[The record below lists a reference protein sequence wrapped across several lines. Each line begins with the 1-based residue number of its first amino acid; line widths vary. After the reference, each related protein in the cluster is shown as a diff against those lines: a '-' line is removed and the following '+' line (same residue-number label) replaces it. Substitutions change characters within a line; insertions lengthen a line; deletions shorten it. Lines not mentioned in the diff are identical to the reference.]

1 MKIHSLFPTPV
12 YETNLNREF
21 TKQELELIKASEIE
35 CIPNMGNTSSEDNY
49 ILEQEGFK
57 DLKKE
62 LEIILKDYMDKV
74 VSPNQKTDCYITQSW
89 LNITKPGEM
98 HHEHIHQNSIVSG
111 VFYIQ
116 AEEDDKITFVDPMA
130 PRKNMICFEKENFNI
145 WNSDTWFFPANPGE
159 LLLFPSWLTHKVAV
173 NENATTDRI
182 SLSFNTFAKGVLGSK
197 YNSSELILG

>member
-89 LNITKPGEM
+89 LNYTETNGY
-98 HHEHIHQNSIVSG
+98 HHIHNHPNSYLSG
-111 VFYIQ
+111 VLYFNGDKEY
-116 AEEDDKITFVDPMA
+116 DKIHFSKNDYNQIQIGTDKYNRFNSSSWFVPVQTGQVV
-130 PRKNMICFEKENFNI
+130 I
-145 WNSDTWFFPANPGE
+145 
-159 LLLFPSWLTHKVAV
+159 FPSHLHHMVSPKQGD
-173 NENATTDRI
+173 NLRI
-182 SLSFNTFAKGVLGSK
+182 SLAFNSFIKGTLGIK
-197 YNSSELILG
+197 NELTELRINV

>member
-89 LNITKPGEM
+89 LNYTETNGY
-98 HHEHIHQNSIVSG
+98 HHIHNHPNSYLSG
-111 VFYIQ
+111 VLYFMVI
-116 AEEDDKITFVDPMA
+116 
-130 PRKNMICFEKENFNI
+130 KNMIKFILVKMIIIKFK
-145 WNSDTWFFPANPGE
+145 
-159 LLLFPSWLTHKVAV
+159 LVL
-173 NENATTDRI
+173 I
-182 SLSFNTFAKGVLGSK
+182 SIID
-197 YNSSELILG
+197 LILVVGLYLFKQGRL